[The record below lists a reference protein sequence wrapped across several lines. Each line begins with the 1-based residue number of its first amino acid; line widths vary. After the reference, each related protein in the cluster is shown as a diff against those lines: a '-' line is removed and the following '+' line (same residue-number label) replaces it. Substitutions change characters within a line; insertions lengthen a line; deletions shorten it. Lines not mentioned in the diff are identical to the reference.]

1 MKLTA
6 FVASVFAC
14 ACLASAASAG
24 EGHPSRK
31 GFVLQRDAGVT
42 REEPGP
48 HDGAGQTTGYHFFDD
63 VPGVPFAFR
72 KRALHAGSSIGPHE
86 QHEDE
91 VYYVLSGR
99 GRMTIDG
106 ETFDVGPGDAVLTR
120 PGSTH
125 ALEQDGSEDLVILI
139 VYPQGPGAKD
149 RTSLDPPS
157 SAPAP
162 RG

>member
-1 MKLTA
+1 MKRTA
-6 FVASVFAC
+6 IVASVFAC
-14 ACLASAASAG
+14 FCLASAASAG

-48 HDGAGQTTGYHFFDD
+48 HDGAGQATGYHFFDD
-63 VPGVPFAFR
+63 VAGVPFAFR
-72 KRALHAGSSIGPHE
+72 KRALHPGSSIGPHE

-125 ALEQDGSEDLVILI
+125 ALEQEGSEDLVILI
-139 VYPQGPGAKD
+139 VYPQGQGAED

-162 RG
+162 HG